1 MDILYYS
8 NNCGHCQ
15 KLLAYLAKNALI
27 DKYNFVNIDRRT
39 VDPYTNQIHVILDRG
54 TKVSLPPNVTRVPTL
69 VLVNKKHQTV
79 VGEEIYAHLEP
90 TVARGYKMAVGENGE
105 PSGFVLASSSGGVNI
120 VSETFTM
127 YDASPEELLAK
138 GTGSMR
144 QMHNYASANNEFGYI
159 QTPMEDA
166 SVENS
171 RMRAPSSLVTPSVTS
186 GTPSVMHA
194 PSVMSGTPSVMSGT
208 PQANHSIPSQR
219 LSAISMTDNG
229 NPGALTSRTH
239 STAAKYDTYALPA
252 EGLFY
257 RAGQI
262 VVPELQ
268 RPPAHRHE
276 KLGEDITIESLQ
288 QKRNEELQ
296 FSMPPM
302 AQQLNQAVIPEVAN
316 VYPPSSQ
323 FNRANLASN
332 FQPLVGGGGYFANP
346 QPPQN
351 KGMMSQ
357 PAFQN
362 VNSDAWNSQQSY
374 APKLSSEDAREMLF
388 GKRQDDKGAPV
399 VLSAP
404 YLVNI

>member
-1 MDILYYS
+1 
-8 NNCGHCQ
+8 
-15 KLLAYLAKNALI
+15 
-27 DKYNFVNIDRRT
+27 
-39 VDPYTNQIHVILDRG
+39 
-54 TKVSLPPNVTRVPTL
+54 
-69 VLVNKKHQTV
+69 
-79 VGEEIYAHLEP
+79 
-90 TVARGYKMAVGENGE
+90 
-105 PSGFVLASSSGGVNI
+105 
-120 VSETFTM
+120 
-127 YDASPEELLAK
+127 
-138 GTGSMR
+138 
-144 QMHNYASANNEFGYI
+144 
-159 QTPMEDA
+159 
-166 SVENS
+166 
-171 RMRAPSSLVTPSVTS
+171 
-186 GTPSVMHA
+186 
-194 PSVMSGTPSVMSGT
+194 
-208 PQANHSIPSQR
+208 
-219 LSAISMTDNG
+219 MTDNG

-276 KLGEDITIESLQ
+276 KLGEDVTIESLQ

-323 FNRANLASN
+323 FNRATPASN

-346 QPPQN
+346 PPPQN

-388 GKRQDDKGAPV
+388 GKRQDDKGAPAA
-399 VLSAP
+399 LSAP